1 MLVRGSERLKQATT
15 KYNKAHRT
23 NRRWIGDNK

>member
-15 KYNKAHRT
+15 KYKARRT